1 MICNSPTSSG
11 PGCCRTQEREC
22 SALCNGAWQEC
33 AVQGHGQSKAM
44 IQAAK
49 GEPGHG
55 AALPEWGC
63 SAALTRVIHAFSFSS
78 VHATLGR
85 R

>member
-1 MICNSPTSSG
+1 M
-11 PGCCRTQEREC
+11 
-22 SALCNGAWQEC
+22 
-33 AVQGHGQSKAM
+33 QGHGQSKAM

-78 VHATLGR
+78 VHPMPGR